1 MDVENYT
8 GIRKTKM
15 AFFWEDKI
23 GDVVY
28 SNPEL
33 DTVKILW
40 RDDKG
45 VYREH
50 YLAVDEEDEQF
61 QALLKVTTYEEIEG
75 RTKAFNE
82 TIRQEFKDAFIDY
95 AERQGWYMTPPE
107 PGPQDL
113 TVAPPPEEKFDPF
126 NHYGEFFRFFIDYDI
141 NDPEDKERLFS
152 LKLNIFEKDE
162 VKNSD
167 TSERSKNAK
176 TTVRKALKPIQAI
189 AALELFNNENAEI
202 RKDDEG
208 NITGVF
214 VPFT

>member
-1 MDVENYT
+1 
-8 GIRKTKM
+8 M

-40 RDDKG
+40 RDDEG

-82 TIRQEFKDAFIDY
+82 TIRQEFKDAFKDY
-95 AERQGWYMTPPE
+95 AERQGWVLNPPDPSTNQ
-107 PGPQDL
+107 PGPAPEQGSEDL
-113 TVAPPPEEKFDPF
+113 SKYDPF
-126 NHYGEFFRFFIDYDI
+126 NNYGEFFRFFIDYDI
-141 NDPEDKERLFS
+141 NDAEDKERLFS

-167 TSERSKNAK
+167 ASERSKNAK
-176 TTVRKALKPIQAI
+176 TTVRKALRPIQAL
-189 AALELFNNENAEI
+189 AAAELFNNENAEI
-202 RKDDEG
+202 RKDEDG

-214 VPFT
+214 VPFS